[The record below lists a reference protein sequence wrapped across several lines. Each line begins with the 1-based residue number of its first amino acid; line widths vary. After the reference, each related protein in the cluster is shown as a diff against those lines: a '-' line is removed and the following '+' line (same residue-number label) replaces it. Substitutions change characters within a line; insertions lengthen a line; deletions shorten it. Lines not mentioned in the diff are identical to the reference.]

1 MLPRRTKRPE
11 SRSPRRPKSRTV
23 FSALDLFGASTLIWI
38 LLIALVVGLAVTL
51 GLIALRRAESGQLRE
66 TLAERDRARATGS
79 HRARLQHPHIDLSR
93 CIGCGTCVAACP
105 EEGVLELVHGQ
116 AVVVHGARCVGH
128 GRCAAECPVGAI
140 ALTLGDISD
149 RKDLPVLRENHE
161 SAHVPGLFLAGEV
174 TGYALVRTAIAHGTA
189 AADEAAR
196 RARLVSAPSL
206 RRRGNATPSRAE
218 AGGGVAVAE
227 VETSD
232 VLDLVIVGAGPAG
245 IACSL
250 RAKELGLSYTTLEQ
264 DELGGTVAKYPR
276 RKLVMT
282 QPVDLPLVGR
292 LTRTSYSK
300 EELIEL
306 WERVVRE
313 HELAIHRGQQ
323 FQRVET
329 LDDGILRVHTLTGHL
344 DARSVVLAL
353 GRRGTPRKLGVPGE
367 DLNKVSYSLL
377 DAHSYQGRRILV
389 VGGGD
394 SAVEAALGLAEQPG
408 NHVSISYRK
417 DAFFRLKSRNEAHV
431 ADALRDGQLTALFGS
446 QVLSIAEDSV
456 ALRLADG
463 STTQV
468 ANDEVFVF
476 AGGTPPTEVLEASG
490 VSLDPSQHEKPAPL
504 AEQGTGLVP
513 ALCVALGLAVLVLGW
528 VLTHADYYGAAP
540 SARPHHP
547 DHALLS
553 PTGTIGLACG
563 FGAAALVLANL
574 AYLARRN
581 LRLAWIPG
589 SLRGWMTSHVATG
602 IGALLLVLV
611 HGAMDPRS
619 TVGGHAAWAMAFLV
633 LTGAIGR
640 YLYSFVPR
648 AANGRELELD
658 EVRSQLAALS
668 AEWDRG
674 RGGFAD
680 KLRAEVERVVT
691 EERWQGS
698 YWARIRALL
707 TSQRAAR
714 RRVAAL
720 RTQAVAEGIA
730 THHVARMTELAR
742 RAHRTA
748 LMAAHFEDLR
758 TILASWRW
766 FHRWAA
772 LFMVLITGWHVFLA
786 LRYAHLFG

>member
-1 MLPRRTKRPE
+1 MRGRL
-11 SRSPRRPKSRTV
+11 V
-23 FSALDLFGASTLIWI
+23 WI
-38 LLIALVVGLAVTL
+38 LLSTVVLGLAT
-51 GLIALRRAESGQLRE
+51 ALALSAIRRAASGRLRE
-66 TLAERDRARATGS
+66 TLAERDKARATGS
-79 HRARLQHPHIDLSR
+79 HRARLQHPHVDLSR

-149 RKDLPVLRENHE
+149 RRDLPVLKENRE

-196 RARLVSAPSL
+196 RARLHAAPSI
-206 RRRGNATPSRAE
+206 RRRVRAE
-218 AGGGVAVAE
+218 DGGGVAVAE
-227 VETSD
+227 AAEESAAI
-232 VLDLVIVGAGPAG
+232 DLVIVGAGPAG

-250 RAKELGLSYTTLEQ
+250 RAKELGLSFTTLEQ

-292 LTRTSYSK
+292 LSRTSYSK
-300 EELIEL
+300 EELVEM
-306 WERVVRE
+306 WQRVARE
-313 HELAIHRGQQ
+313 HDLPINHGQQ
-323 FQRVET
+323 FLRVERLAGGT
-329 LDDGILRVHTLTGHL
+329 LRVHTQTGHL

-353 GRRGTPRKLGVPGE
+353 GRRGTPRRLGVPGE
-367 DLNKVSYSLL
+367 ELPKVAYSLL

-408 NHVSISYRK
+408 NRVAISYRK
-417 DAFFRLKSRNEAHV
+417 DAFFRLKSRNEARV
-431 ADALRDGQLTALFGS
+431 AQALEDGSLVALFGS
-446 QVLSIAEDSV
+446 EVLAIQPDSV
-456 ALRLADG
+456 SLRLRDG
-463 STTQV
+463 TATSL

-490 VSLDPSQHEKPAPL
+490 VSLDPAQRDEQPQI

-513 ALCVALGLAVLVLGW
+513 ALCVALALAVVVLGW
-528 VLTHADYYGAAP
+528 VLVHADYYMA
-540 SARPHHP
+540 SSLERPHHP
-547 DHALLS
+547 DHARLA
-553 PTGTIGLACG
+553 PTASVGLWCG
-563 FGAAALVLANL
+563 IVAAALVLANL
-574 AYLARRN
+574 SYLARRSP
-581 LRLAWIPG
+581 RFAWIPG
-589 SLRGWMTSHVATG
+589 SLRAWMTSHVVTG

-611 HGAMDPRS
+611 HGAMAPRS
-619 TVGGHAAWAMAFLV
+619 TVGGHAAWVMAFLV

-658 EVRSQLAALS
+658 EVRTQLTALS

-674 RGGFAD
+674 RGGFAEA
-680 KLRAEVERVVT
+680 LRAEVERVVG
-691 EERWQGS
+691 EERWNGS
-698 YWARIRALL
+698 FPARIHALL
-707 TSQRAAR
+707 TSQRAAGR
-714 RRVAAL
+714 RIAAL
-720 RTQAVAEGIA
+720 RASARAEGIA
-730 THHVARMTELAR
+730 ADHIERMTELAR
-742 RAHRTA
+742 RAQRTA
-748 LMAAHFEDLR
+748 LMASHYEDLR
-758 TILASWRW
+758 AILASWRW

-772 LFMVLITGWHVFLA
+772 LFMVLITAWHVYLA
-786 LRYAHLFG
+786 LRYAHLFA

>member
-1 MLPRRTKRPE
+1 LILMVLV
-11 SRSPRRPKSRTV
+11 TV
-23 FSALDLFGASTLIWI
+23 
-38 LLIALVVGLAVTL
+38 VVGLALTL
-51 GLIALRRAESGQLRE
+51 GLLALRRAESARLQE
-66 TLAERDRARATGS
+66 TLAERDRARASGS

-105 EEGVLELVHGQ
+105 EEGVLELAHGQ

-140 ALTLGDISD
+140 ALTLGDVSE
-149 RKDLPVLRENHE
+149 RRDLPVLRENRE
-161 SAHVPGLFLAGEV
+161 SSHVPGLFLAGEV
-174 TGYALVRTAIAHGTA
+174 TGYALVRTAIAHGAA

-196 RARLVSAPSL
+196 RSRERSAPSI
-206 RRRGNATPSRAE
+206 RRSTPRSAAGDQDR
-218 AGGGVAVAE
+218 AGGVVVAVGSE
-227 VETSD
+227 PDE
-232 VLDLVIVGAGPAG
+232 LDLVIVGAGPAG

-250 RAKELGLSYTTLEQ
+250 RAKELGLTYTTLEQ

-292 LTRTSYSK
+292 LSRTSYSK

-306 WERVVRE
+306 WQRVEVE
-313 HELAIHRGQQ
+313 HELAIDRGQQ
-323 FQRVET
+323 FQRVEQ
-329 LDDGILRVHTLTGHL
+329 LANGSLRVHTQTGHV

-353 GRRGTPRKLGVPGE
+353 GRRGTPRKLDVPGE
-367 DLNKVSYSLL
+367 DSNKVSYSLL

-408 NHVSISYRK
+408 NQVSISYRK
-417 DAFFRLKSRNEAHV
+417 EAFFRLKSRNEAHV
-431 ADALRDGQLTALFGS
+431 EEALRAGRLRALLGS
-446 QVLSIAEDSV
+446 RVLSIGSDSV
-456 ALRLADG
+456 SLQLADG
-463 STTQV
+463 ERIEL

-490 VSLDPSQHEKPAPL
+490 VSFDPEQREQPAPL
-504 AEQGTGLVP
+504 ADQGTGLVP
-513 ALCVALGLAVLVLGW
+513 ALWVALTLALLVLVW
-528 VLTHADYYGAAP
+528 VVGHGDYYAAP
-540 SARPHHP
+540 ASARPHHR
-547 DHALLS
+547 DHGMLAPS
-553 PTGTIGLACG
+553 GTIGLACG
-563 FGAAALVLANL
+563 VGAAVLVLANL
-574 AYLARRN
+574 SYLARRSP
-581 LRLAWIPG
+581 RISWIPG
-589 SLRGWMTSHVATG
+589 SLRAWMTSHVATG
-602 IGALLLVLV
+602 IGALLFVLV
-611 HGAMDPRS
+611 HSAMAPRS
-619 TVGGHAAWAMAFLV
+619 TVGGHAAWAMVFLV
-633 LTGAIGR
+633 LTGAVGR

-668 AEWDRG
+668 AEWDSG
-674 RGGFAD
+674 RGGFAES
-680 KLRAEVERVVT
+680 LRAEVERVIT
-691 EERWQGS
+691 EERWNGS
-698 YWARIRALL
+698 YWARIRALM

-720 RTQAVAEGIA
+720 REKAVAEGIA
-730 THHVARMTELAR
+730 AHHVARMTDLAR

-748 LMAAHFEDLR
+748 LMAAHYEDLR

-766 FHRWAA
+766 FHRWTA
-772 LFMVLITGWHVFLA
+772 LFMVLIAAWHIVLA